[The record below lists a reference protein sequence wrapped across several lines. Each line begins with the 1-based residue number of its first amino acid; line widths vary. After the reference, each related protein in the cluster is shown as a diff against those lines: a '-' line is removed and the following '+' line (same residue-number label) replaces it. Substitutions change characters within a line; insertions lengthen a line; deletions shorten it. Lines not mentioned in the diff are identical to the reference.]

1 MGVFNISVVG
11 LTGVSMFWLLILL
24 LSGSMNQQKNGL
36 PIQKHMKVFYGTM
49 RDIQTMEIKLAVLND
64 FSNIQK
70 MSNLKG

>member
-24 LSGSMNQQKNGL
+24 LSGSMNQQKTGL
-36 PIQKHMKVFYGTM
+36 PIQKHMKVFYGIL

-64 FSNIQK
+64 FWNI
-70 MSNLKG
+70 

>member
-36 PIQKHMKVFYGTM
+36 PIQKHMKVFYGIM